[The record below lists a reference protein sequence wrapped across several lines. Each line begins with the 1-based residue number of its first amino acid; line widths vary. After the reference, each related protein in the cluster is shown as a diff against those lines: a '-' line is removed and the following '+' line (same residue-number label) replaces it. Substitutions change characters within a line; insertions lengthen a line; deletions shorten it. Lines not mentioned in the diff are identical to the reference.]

1 MIIRIVWFIEVFYM
15 SLMVGDRVEH
25 NTFPV
30 FIGKVAYIESNID
43 KDRVGVVNED
53 NGSIFWDTVDT
64 WDVLYDSKISYTS
77 QIDEYDGDTIDVD
90 AVIDIGSFEGW
101 YILYIVIANIRYN
114 VIKCF
119 LSYL

>member
-1 MIIRIVWFIEVFYM
+1 M
-15 SLMVGDRVEH
+15 SLMVGDRGEH

-64 WDVLYDSKISYTS
+64 WDVLYESKISYTS

-90 AVIDIGSFEGW
+90 AVIDLGSFEG
-101 YILYIVIANIRYN
+101 
-114 VIKCF
+114 
-119 LSYL
+119 

>member
-1 MIIRIVWFIEVFYM
+1 M

-30 FIGKVAYIESNID
+30 FIGKVAYID

-90 AVIDIGSFEGW
+90 AVIDIGSFEG
-101 YILYIVIANIRYN
+101 
-114 VIKCF
+114 
-119 LSYL
+119 

>member
-1 MIIRIVWFIEVFYM
+1 MR
-15 SLMVGDRVEH
+15 GCQRVEH

-53 NGSIFWDTVDT
+53 NGSIFWDTIDT
-64 WDVLYDSKISYTS
+64 WDVLYESKISYTS

-90 AVIDIGSFEGW
+90 AVIDLGSFEG
-101 YILYIVIANIRYN
+101 
-114 VIKCF
+114 
-119 LSYL
+119 

>member
-1 MIIRIVWFIEVFYM
+1 M

-64 WDVLYDSKISYTS
+64 WDVLYDSKISYTP

-90 AVIDIGSFEGW
+90 AVIDIGSFEG
-101 YILYIVIANIRYN
+101 
-114 VIKCF
+114 
-119 LSYL
+119 

>member
-1 MIIRIVWFIEVFYM
+1 M

-53 NGSIFWDTVDT
+53 NGSIFWDTVGT

-90 AVIDIGSFEGW
+90 AVIDIGSFEG
-101 YILYIVIANIRYN
+101 
-114 VIKCF
+114 
-119 LSYL
+119 

>member
-1 MIIRIVWFIEVFYM
+1 M

-64 WDVLYDSKISYTS
+64 WDVLYDSKILYTS

-90 AVIDIGSFEGW
+90 AVIDIGSFEG
-101 YILYIVIANIRYN
+101 
-114 VIKCF
+114 
-119 LSYL
+119 